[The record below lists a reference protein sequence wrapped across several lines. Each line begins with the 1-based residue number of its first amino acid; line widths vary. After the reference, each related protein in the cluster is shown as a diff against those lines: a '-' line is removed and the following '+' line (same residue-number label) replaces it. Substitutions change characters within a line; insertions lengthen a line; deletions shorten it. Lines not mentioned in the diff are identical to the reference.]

1 MSVVESRRKERVS
14 ATRIAPGPRCRV
26 ATSSTLV
33 MQPIRARAL
42 ALAALLPDEK
52 QGLVAGIHQRMNCF
66 GVHGGRTGNPG
77 GDKLRDRDGKIASER
92 YQDDQRRA
100 LAMDVPSFAARVL
113 PSAEGHR
120 PLDCVESLVNR
131 AWQRLER
138 RGTAPASCTACGQ
151 APHWILLGDRLT
163 VGQRTL
169 TPPVLVRIQVPQPI
183 GIKALFFVFYSEQ
196 QA

>member
-1 MSVVESRRKERVS
+1 MAVEPEIQEATNFAIAMARLPAS
-14 ATRIAPGPRCRV
+14 ATRMTNVEP
-26 ATSSTLV
+26 
-33 MQPIRARAL
+33 
-42 ALAALLPDEK
+42 
-52 QGLVAGIHQRMNCF
+52 
-66 GVHGGRTGNPG
+66 
-77 GDKLRDRDGKIASER
+77 
-92 YQDDQRRA
+92 
-100 LAMDVPSFAARVL
+100 LAMDVPSWLAARAL

-131 AWQRLER
+131 AWQRLEG
-138 RGTAPASCTACGQ
+138 RGPAPASCTASGQ
-151 APHWILLGDRLT
+151 APHLILLGDRLT